1 MRRGGTLTEH
11 TREAWRPHLGTID
24 SRTSCVGA
32 CRLMAS
38 VDCVLYCASLAIALG
53 TPTVEMVMWRAPIFM
68 VLFMNSC
75 ACITDGRLSS
85 GSPIPMKTMLLTR
98 VPNSSWMWRTWSMIS
113 YGMRLRAKPPL
124 PVAQK
129 VQRMGQ
135 PTWEEM
141 HAVSRLVASPSSSLG
156 MPTVSTTRPSCSL
169 SSSLVVPHG
178 DLAVP

>member
-68 VLFMNSC
+68 VC
-75 ACITDGRLSS
+75 AVHARRARGAGGGGASIELLAARTD
-85 GSPIPMKTMLLTR
+85 
-98 VPNSSWMWRTWSMIS
+98 
-113 YGMRLRAKPPL
+113 
-124 PVAQK
+124 AQ
-129 VQRMGQ
+129 
-135 PTWEEM
+135 
-141 HAVSRLVASPSSSLG
+141 
-156 MPTVSTTRPSCSL
+156 
-169 SSSLVVPHG
+169 
-178 DLAVP
+178 